1 MNPVD
6 LNVSA
11 YKEFSVKNDEKDA
24 KLELSDMLKYEFIK
38 IFFTRYL
45 VQISHSFSCD

>member
-11 YKEFSVKNDEKDA
+11 YMEFSVKNDEKDA
-24 KLELSDMLKYEFIK
+24 KLELSDHVKIRIYKNIFYK
-38 IFFTRYL
+38 IFTPN
-45 VQISHSFSCD
+45 